1 MRQYDAIEKQIIKI
15 LKTIPK
21 ESSRLKWSGARPWT
35 RQIKNKICKLGEKD
49 RYCYVCAS
57 GDNTDWEEWLYD
69 VTWLKLDRN
78 KSIRYSSL
86 VLECEWGNAYEE
98 IYNDFAKLLLAR
110 AQHRI
115 MIFEGKSKDDI
126 LNIMRKLKKETTN
139 FRDSTPKDRYLFAG
153 YDNSRN
159 TFEFDLFVLP

>member
-1 MRQYDAIEKQIIKI
+1 M
-15 LKTIPK
+15 
-21 ESSRLKWSGARPWT
+21 
-35 RQIKNKICKLGEKD
+35 
-49 RYCYVCAS
+49 
-57 GDNTDWEEWLYD
+57 
-69 VTWLKLDRN
+69 
-78 KSIRYSSL
+78 